1 MDYCLL
7 ECVLRCFLSLF
18 PFVAAIDAAIKESCR
33 LIGRSDL
40 DFNEVGTLAATMTN
54 IRALYG
60 RRVGVFPGFRAAE
73 DIVDLF
79 PHQVHLVLELGLNT
93 VDIGARATE
102 KSELTH

>member
-1 MDYCLL
+1 MCAALL
-7 ECVLRCFLSLF
+7 LSLF

-93 VDIGARATE
+93 VDIGARAAE

>member
-93 VDIGARATE
+93 VDIGARAAE

>member
-1 MDYCLL
+1 
-7 ECVLRCFLSLF
+7 
-18 PFVAAIDAAIKESCR
+18 
-33 LIGRSDL
+33 
-40 DFNEVGTLAATMTN
+40 MTN

-93 VDIGARATE
+93 VDIGARAAE

>member
-1 MDYCLL
+1 MRTTRY
-7 ECVLRCFLSLF
+7 VQRRSLSLF

>member
-7 ECVLRCFLSLF
+7 ECVLCCFLSLF

-93 VDIGARATE
+93 VDIGARAAE

>member
-7 ECVLRCFLSLF
+7 ESVLRCFLSLF

-93 VDIGARATE
+93 VDIGARAAE